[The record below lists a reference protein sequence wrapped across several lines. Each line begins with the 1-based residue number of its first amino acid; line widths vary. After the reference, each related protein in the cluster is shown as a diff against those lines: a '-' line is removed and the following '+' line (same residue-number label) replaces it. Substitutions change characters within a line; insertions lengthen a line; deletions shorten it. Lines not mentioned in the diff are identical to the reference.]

1 MISQSDEDT
10 YLEKLYILSGIFDD
24 SLTFEEE
31 FLGNFLYWDVRLLL
45 VSSSFH
51 SSESCLDF
59 TRQSR
64 RLAGVPHYI
73 SANWTTNELSD
84 FFIPTAYKPPR
95 VTADGLLKVSHFR
108 MNMPCFLSTM

>member
-10 YLEKLYILSGIFDD
+10 YLDKLYILSGIFDD

-51 SSESCLDF
+51 S
-59 TRQSR
+59 
-64 RLAGVPHYI
+64 
-73 SANWTTNELSD
+73 
-84 FFIPTAYKPPR
+84 
-95 VTADGLLKVSHFR
+95 
-108 MNMPCFLSTM
+108 